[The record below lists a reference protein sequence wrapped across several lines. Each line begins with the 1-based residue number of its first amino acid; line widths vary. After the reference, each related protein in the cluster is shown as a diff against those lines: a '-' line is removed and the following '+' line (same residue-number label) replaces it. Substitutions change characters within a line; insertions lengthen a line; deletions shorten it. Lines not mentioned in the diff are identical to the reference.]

1 MSRPSPADF
10 SKTWRGQR
18 HIRRPATRVKVVTT
32 PLSWV
37 FITDHDVWKV
47 KRPVDYG
54 FVDYTSLWLRRHF
67 CYEEVRLN
75 QRLAPDVYRGV
86 VPVYFDGER
95 HAFGTSG
102 RIVDYAVQMR
112 RLPDSASADRLL
124 ERGELT
130 RDDLSRL
137 AQRLCALYSTA
148 RTGSVWD
155 SVDVIRANVN
165 GNFAQAS
172 AYIGRFVDP
181 ETFDTVKA
189 WQLERLTRD
198 APSFAMRH
206 TQDRIR
212 EGHGDLRLEHVYFE
226 DNEPIV
232 IDAIEFNERFRM
244 ADVAADVAFL
254 AMDLDARS
262 RPDLAAEFLATIA
275 RESED
280 YGLYRS
286 SATSRAHTRTPP
298 SPAGQLGCPRCRRRP
313 RPRRRGQPNATGQRF
328 PATPVSLV
336 TPGSRRARPPNGGRG
351 RSRRRT
357 PGRGRRRYRAHSRRS
372 SASGPWRLPRWPSP

>member
-1 MSRPSPADF
+1 MREQTLTGGLLEDLARPEAYPAP
-10 SKTWRGQR
+10 
-18 HIRRPATRVKVVTT
+18 RPTRVKVVTT

-262 RPDLAAEFLATIA
+262 RPDLAADFLATIA
-275 RESED
+275 RESDD
-280 YGLYRS
+280 YGLYTVVDFYLS
-286 SATSRAHTRTPP
+286 
-298 SPAGQLGCPRCRRRP
+298 
-313 RPRRRGQPNATGQRF
+313 
-328 PATPVSLV
+328 
-336 TPGSRRARPPNGGRG
+336 
-351 RSRRRT
+351 
-357 PGRGRRRYRAHSRRS
+357 YRAWVRGKVAAFVASDPSTAPEEAERKGREATRLFALARTYAEAGRPWASSR
-372 SASGPWRLPRWPSP
+372 SADRERLGS